1 MRSVLER
8 YFKLISSDFMLKNL
22 DEKTKLVFVNLPTPK
37 ILQFTFTASDAAS
50 MHIFRI
56 NSSLSS

>member
-1 MRSVLER
+1 
-8 YFKLISSDFMLKNL
+8 MLKNL

-50 MHIFRI
+50 THIFRI
-56 NSSLSS
+56 NSNLSS